1 MPLRS
6 YPRPKRPTAKRWLW
20 AVLVGSVLIL
30 GVYLWHPTT
39 PIEHPPGVLVAAP
52 PVQTSIDATPI
63 QHGAYRLNTVATFEM
78 DGRVLGTMRYSDDH
92 ARLAPWD
99 LAIGW
104 GPMSDSLHI
113 VARGPRLPLAKRH
126 RSTQYTR
133 SHSAQHQHPH
143 RPGQCRRGGPVAS
156 PPPWPCGAP
165 LRSPRR
171 CNPRRWQPMAD
182 LAFTHRCRLR
192 CMRDPLAGNA
202 THPNALST
210 PAAPFAHAKGAVY
223 TDRIPWP

>member
-1 MPLRS
+1 MSLRS

-104 GPMSDSLHI
+104 GPMSDSSILDHYILWQEARAYRWQSATDPLSTREVIRHSTNIHI
-113 VARGPRLPLAKRH
+113 VPTNADVAAQLPRL
-126 RSTQYTR
+126 
-133 SHSAQHQHPH
+133 
-143 RPGQCRRGGPVAS
+143 RPGHVVHLSG
-156 PPPWPCGAP
+156 
-165 LRSPRR
+165 
-171 CNPRRWQPMAD
+171 
-182 LAFTHRCRLR
+182 RLV
-192 CMRDPLAGNA
+192 DA
-202 THPNALST
+202 THADGNRWRTSRSRTDAGYGACEILWLETLRIQT
-210 PAAPFAHAKGAVY
+210 P
-223 TDRIPWP
+223 